1 MEYELMFL
9 VGENNNSEIE
19 QIKKAVQELVEK
31 EGGKW
36 TEESLEFERKLAYK
50 IKHQWRG
57 TYFVQRFTL
66 PSKDE
71 KKGIEEEG
79 GEITSPI
86 EEINRQMN
94 LRQDIL
100 RYIVV
105 RSEELPSLSEFAK
118 KIEGEK
124 KEEETILK
132 EKGEKIDGK
141 LEKALN
147 I

>member
-9 VGENNNSEIE
+9 VGENKRSEME
-19 QIKKAVQELVEK
+19 QIKEAVQKLVEK
-31 EGGKW
+31 AGGKW
-36 TEESLEFERKLAYK
+36 TGESLEFERKLAYK

-57 TYFVQRFTL
+57 NYFVQRFEL
-66 PSKDE
+66 PGKDE
-71 KKGIEEEG
+71 KKRIEEEG
-79 GEITSPI
+79 GEIKSPI
-86 EEINRQMN
+86 EEINRQLN
-94 LRQDIL
+94 LQQDIL

-105 RSEELPSLSEFAK
+105 KSTDLPPLSEFAK
-118 KIEGEK
+118 KIEGAKKEK
-124 KEEETILK
+124 KEILK